1 MTASA
6 TRRSTALRTSTA
18 LVTTFSALM
27 AASLLALPGA
37 ARAQV
42 APGDGAR
49 SGDSAGGQSSQTG
62 NGDDGASSLSAA
74 GGGGA
79 GVNGGA
85 GGNLLG
91 LELVIPRGFIT
102 VVRSAGGA
110 GGSSPGANGADGS
123 PSGGG
128 GGGGAHGY
136 VGTTI
141 PTQAVAGGRGGNGVP
156 GIGASSGGGGGGFGA
171 VITGSGSFGTIVS
184 AVRGGDGGT
193 GGSVAIR
200 VAGGGGG
207 HGLVFTS
214 PLAKAVTINTVIA
227 GGNAGDPGNGLQG
240 TPNASGGNGIIGSN
254 LALNLG
260 SDANV
265 SGGVSFLAG
274 PAFLSPPSRPR
285 ANAIVFSGGRN
296 QLTAAAGAVID
307 GDISVTGHLEF
318 FQDTDFVLASGI
330 TGDGSIEKSGVGT
343 LTLTGSGTNVGGTI
357 ISGGTLQIGNGGS
370 TGSLGP
376 GDIINDASLVFNRSN
391 DLTVANAISGVGGLT
406 KRGGGILTLTGLNT
420 YLGTTT
426 ISEGT
431 LQIGARGTEGNL
443 GRGDVINNASL
454 VFNRSDFVL
463 VENSISGTGSVSMRG
478 IGTLYLTADNSFSG
492 GLFVRQGTVIF
503 NPGSVGTGTI
513 SLADETTLQSGALAP
528 LNVANDISISVTG
541 TATFRSFT
549 SSRVNLDGIISG
561 GNLAKTGESLVV
573 FRNNANSFAGLDV
586 RLGAVGITAN
596 GGFGSGTVTLQDNTT
611 IVARAADLNVANAI
625 ELVGTGQILTF
636 GQTLTLSGSIA
647 GGTLVKADPG
657 TLVLTGTNTYS
668 GITRVSSG
676 TLIAGNARALGTSTL
691 GVGGAGSVVIADFDG
706 EFANIHRVG
715 DGGTLAAGSGR
726 TVGLTGIL
734 SLGNDGVAK
743 FGLAGQNGVLVFDQ
757 FAIGFPTS
765 APPATSIEG
774 GTVRIGSRVASQFA
788 TLTQSSAFTSIQSA
802 GTLDINGNSMELG
815 KLNGT
820 GTILNRGAAATLT
833 LTNSTFAGTF
843 DSGAE
848 GMTLAGAITGES
860 GFTKRGSGV
869 LTLAADLDLTG
880 FTGGFTLAEGTLSL
894 RGNLASTFGSIRTTG
909 SVIDY
914 ADGVIS
920 AAPIVIDSD
929 TTRLQALSG
938 AATQSGVISELGGA
952 RGFEKIGAGTL
963 TLAAAN
969 TYTGAITVAEGTL
982 HVTNEAA
989 LGGSGGGTTVLD
1001 GATLALGNTDSFMFV
1016 NEATTIRGNGVNNS
1030 GALRGELSGARLTRA
1045 VTLAGAARIGSES
1058 GTLVIGGGISGADH
1072 DLTVG
1077 GGSLTILASP
1087 IALGSGRLIKD
1098 GSTGLWLFDT
1108 QAQISELLI
1117 KSGEVV
1123 FLSDTGTINN
1133 TIADTAAVTLEGGAL
1148 NLSLSETIGSLAG
1161 GANARVSTIAPSST
1175 LTVGANNTSTEF
1187 AGVISSGLNLTKV
1200 GTGTLTLSGANTYT
1214 GTTRIEAGTL
1224 ALGADNAIPGSPFLI
1239 ISGGTL
1245 ALGGFSQSVMVTGFS
1260 AGGISGPGTLDVLG
1274 SYSQSGGTIGAGAIV
1289 NLLDE
1294 GLLSGGT
1301 IAGTL
1306 NHIAPFPR
1314 RFGIEGG
1321 HVTVTGTLDVERILR
1336 VADVAATEV
1345 TVTNGGTV
1353 RAGDTFIASTI
1364 GANGSVTINGA
1375 GSNWNS
1381 DAFIV
1386 GRFGTGSLAIT
1397 DGGQASSGDGVLGS
1411 QSGSTGL
1418 STIDGAGSNWTN
1430 SLALVVGGNGSGTL
1444 AITNG
1449 GRATNV
1455 NALIANGFGSTGIA
1469 TITGPGSGWESTG
1482 VLLVGRRGNGTLNI
1496 SEGGLVTAANAS
1508 IATVAGSVGTI
1519 VFGSSQGAAPTAAG
1533 RLLAPTLE
1541 FGPGSG
1547 AIVFN
1552 HTSADFELASAISG
1566 FGALRQLAGITNLT
1580 GASGG
1585 FTGSTE
1591 ITGGTLLVGGT
1602 LGGGVSVSGAGMLGG
1617 SGTLTG
1623 NVSINE
1629 GGTLAPGNSPGTLT
1643 IAGNLDLNAG
1653 STSIFELG
1661 EAGVVG
1667 GANNDL
1673 VAVTGNLAL
1682 NGGTIRIQRGAGFSG
1697 GQYTLFTYGSLTG
1710 ALGNMT
1716 FDPIG
1721 GGFVGNLALG
1731 NGTVLLNA
1739 ASLSELVW
1747 WNGAATTPT
1756 GMVEGGEGI
1765 WSLAG
1770 GNFTNAAATVSG
1782 SWAGS
1787 DSMAVF
1793 GGTAGTVT
1801 IAAGEVLSP
1810 AGINFRTDG
1819 YVITGADAASGLA
1832 LDGPTGIDT
1841 GEGVGATIA
1850 AVMSGSGSLTKTGG
1864 GTLTLTANNSFTGL
1878 TTVLGGTLVNQG
1890 GIAGDIAVAS
1900 RLTNAGT
1907 ISGALEV
1914 LGGGQATN
1922 LTSGTISGGAT
1933 VQAGGT
1939 LVSTGIIAGG
1949 LENSGSADVAGVL
1962 SGDVLNNGTIRL
1974 TGLTTGIGALTQ
1986 TALGRLELAGFGTT
2000 LGRLAGNGAVV
2011 LGTGMLTLGGDNS
2024 PAAFG
2029 GVISGSGGLVK
2040 VGTGTFTLSGV
2051 NTFTGE
2057 TRIDAGALTLSA
2069 GGELAGAVRNSGT
2082 FTNQGT
2088 VRGAVVNGGTLN
2100 STGTIGGGLTNLAG
2114 ATASLAGE
2122 VNGAIDNSG
2131 SVTLTGATY
2140 GITVLAQAASGTFNL
2155 GGFGTT
2161 VGRLTGAGT
2170 INLGSASLTTGGDNT
2185 SSTFAGAITGA
2196 GGLVKTGT
2204 GTLTLSGAN
2213 TYTGATL
2220 VNSGELVVAAGS
2232 AVGAVRNAA
2241 TFTNVGTVTG
2251 QLMTF
2256 GTATN
2261 SGTINGVV
2269 RVEAGSF
2276 ANQSGGTVN
2285 GTGFSFGTLA
2295 NGGTWSGA
2303 FLVSAGGSIT
2313 NNGVWRNTSENAS
2326 SVADGLFDNTGTL
2339 SGLDVIVA
2347 GANASLINR
2356 AGGMIALDAG
2366 RRIFATDGGV
2376 VTNLGT
2382 VSAIGAANPNAIIVN
2397 GTGASWTGDHVVL
2410 ATGTLINN
2418 GTITGSISNSGRFT
2432 SDGTVNGSLI
2442 NRAGSAARLAGA
2454 INGDVS
2460 NSGAITLTG
2469 RTTGINLLSQS
2480 VTGSLDLAVF
2490 DTNVGLLVGGG
2501 SITLGGAAMITG
2513 RTGTSSVFS
2522 GVISGNGS
2530 LVKATSG
2537 TLSLTGT
2544 NTYTGGTTIS
2554 GGVLRLGDGGAS
2566 GSIVGPVVNNAT
2578 FMIARSDAYT
2588 FGGPISGSGMF
2599 VQDGTGTTTL
2609 TGSNTYAGGTL
2620 VARGRLAGS
2629 TTSLQGLIRV
2639 DAGAVLE
2646 FAQASAGTFAGSLMG
2661 AGLFEK
2667 TGAGLLTLTGNS
2679 NGFTGGTSVRGGELR
2694 VNGGLAGSVVTV
2706 QSGATLSGNGVIG
2719 GLIAQSGSTIAPGTS
2734 PGTLGVNG
2742 NVTLQAG
2749 STIRFEVSASG
2760 PSDLILATGSAALGG
2775 TADLTNLGGT
2785 YAFGSE
2791 IVLMQADG
2799 GRTGT
2804 FAGTTGT
2811 AGFGILYRPEL
2822 VHTGT
2827 QVRLRMAANMLGNI
2841 AGNTAFTA
2849 NQRAVLGGIDAAVT
2863 AGYNPQPLFAI
2874 YSLPTAQIA
2883 NAFDQLSGEVYAT
2896 AAGVGIE
2903 QERMVRE
2910 AVLGRLGST
2919 AMASRNAPDTAS
2931 GLGAWGQLFGGWGD
2945 GERNGNAAAFDADRM
2960 GFVTGLDYGRANENG
2975 SWRAGVFGM
2984 RIQSDVTIAARGSA
2998 AEVKQSG
3005 GGAYAAFTTGGFGA
3019 ALGGYLAETDLR
3031 AFRDISLPGF
3041 SETNVGV
3048 TEGKA
3053 RQAFAEVSYTI
3064 GSGQAELRPF
3074 VSGSV
3079 GSFRLDGLT
3088 ETGGA
3093 AALAMARQRYDTAT
3107 LTGGIDGAVQ
3117 VGKSLRLGGTLAA
3130 RHQMGD
3136 RDPQASLALA
3146 VAPQQAFAV
3155 DGVQLDKWALA
3166 ARLDATLELE
3176 ENLAISLGYAGLLGE
3191 TRTDHSARA
3200 TVQVRF

>member
-1 MTASA
+1 M
-6 TRRSTALRTSTA
+6 
-18 LVTTFSALM
+18 
-27 AASLLALPGA
+27 
-37 ARAQV
+37 
-42 APGDGAR
+42 
-49 SGDSAGGQSSQTG
+49 
-62 NGDDGASSLSAA
+62 
-74 GGGGA
+74 
-79 GVNGGA
+79 
-85 GGNLLG
+85 
-91 LELVIPRGFIT
+91 
-102 VVRSAGGA
+102 
-110 GGSSPGANGADGS
+110 
-123 PSGGG
+123 
-128 GGGGAHGY
+128 
-136 VGTTI
+136 
-141 PTQAVAGGRGGNGVP
+141 
-156 GIGASSGGGGGGFGA
+156 
-171 VITGSGSFGTIVS
+171 
-184 AVRGGDGGT
+184 
-193 GGSVAIR
+193 
-200 VAGGGGG
+200 
-207 HGLVFTS
+207 
-214 PLAKAVTINTVIA
+214 TINTVIA

-894 RGNLASTFGSIRTTG
+894 RVNLASTFGSIRTTG

-1030 GALRGELSGARLTRA
+1030 GALRGELSGARLTRP

-1541 FGPGSG
+1541 FGAGSG

-1552 HTSADFELASAISG
+1552 HTAPDFELASNMSG
-1566 FGALRQLAGITNLT
+1566 NGTLLQLAGITSLT

-1585 FTGSTE
+1585 FTGRTE

-1602 LGGGVSVSGAGMLGG
+1602 LGGNVWVSGSGTLGG

-1623 NVSINE
+1623 NVSIND
-1629 GGTLAPGNSPGTLT
+1629 GSTLAPGNSPGTLT
-1643 IAGNLDLNAG
+1643 IVGNLDLNAG
-1653 STSIFELG
+1653 STAIFELG
-1661 EAGVVG
+1661 EAGVAG

-1673 VAVTGNLAL
+1673 VAVGGNLAL

-1697 GQYTLFTYGSLTG
+1697 
-1710 ALGNMT
+1710 
-1716 FDPIG
+1716 
-1721 GGFVGNLALG
+1721 
-1731 NGTVLLNA
+1731 
-1739 ASLSELVW
+1739 
-1747 WNGAATTPT
+1747 
-1756 GMVEGGEGI
+1756 
-1765 WSLAG
+1765 
-1770 GNFTNAAATVSG
+1770 
-1782 SWAGS
+1782 
-1787 DSMAVF
+1787 
-1793 GGTAGTVT
+1793 
-1801 IAAGEVLSP
+1801 
-1810 AGINFRTDG
+1810 
-1819 YVITGADAASGLA
+1819 
-1832 LDGPTGIDT
+1832 
-1841 GEGVGATIA
+1841 
-1850 AVMSGSGSLTKTGG
+1850 
-1864 GTLTLTANNSFTGL
+1864 
-1878 TTVLGGTLVNQG
+1878 
-1890 GIAGDIAVAS
+1890 
-1900 RLTNAGT
+1900 
-1907 ISGALEV
+1907 
-1914 LGGGQATN
+1914 
-1922 LTSGTISGGAT
+1922 
-1933 VQAGGT
+1933 
-1939 LVSTGIIAGG
+1939 
-1949 LENSGSADVAGVL
+1949 
-1962 SGDVLNNGTIRL
+1962 
-1974 TGLTTGIGALTQ
+1974 
-1986 TALGRLELAGFGTT
+1986 
-2000 LGRLAGNGAVV
+2000 
-2011 LGTGMLTLGGDNS
+2011 
-2024 PAAFG
+2024 
-2029 GVISGSGGLVK
+2029 
-2040 VGTGTFTLSGV
+2040 
-2051 NTFTGE
+2051 
-2057 TRIDAGALTLSA
+2057 
-2069 GGELAGAVRNSGT
+2069 
-2082 FTNQGT
+2082 
-2088 VRGAVVNGGTLN
+2088 
-2100 STGTIGGGLTNLAG
+2100 
-2114 ATASLAGE
+2114 
-2122 VNGAIDNSG
+2122 
-2131 SVTLTGATY
+2131 
-2140 GITVLAQAASGTFNL
+2140 
-2155 GGFGTT
+2155 
-2161 VGRLTGAGT
+2161 
-2170 INLGSASLTTGGDNT
+2170 
-2185 SSTFAGAITGA
+2185 
-2196 GGLVKTGT
+2196 
-2204 GTLTLSGAN
+2204 
-2213 TYTGATL
+2213 
-2220 VNSGELVVAAGS
+2220 
-2232 AVGAVRNAA
+2232 
-2241 TFTNVGTVTG
+2241 
-2251 QLMTF
+2251 
-2256 GTATN
+2256 
-2261 SGTINGVV
+2261 
-2269 RVEAGSF
+2269 
-2276 ANQSGGTVN
+2276 
-2285 GTGFSFGTLA
+2285 
-2295 NGGTWSGA
+2295 
-2303 FLVSAGGSIT
+2303 
-2313 NNGVWRNTSENAS
+2313 
-2326 SVADGLFDNTGTL
+2326 
-2339 SGLDVIVA
+2339 
-2347 GANASLINR
+2347 
-2356 AGGMIALDAG
+2356 
-2366 RRIFATDGGV
+2366 
-2376 VTNLGT
+2376 
-2382 VSAIGAANPNAIIVN
+2382 
-2397 GTGASWTGDHVVL
+2397 
-2410 ATGTLINN
+2410 
-2418 GTITGSISNSGRFT
+2418 
-2432 SDGTVNGSLI
+2432 
-2442 NRAGSAARLAGA
+2442 
-2454 INGDVS
+2454 
-2460 NSGAITLTG
+2460 
-2469 RTTGINLLSQS
+2469 
-2480 VTGSLDLAVF
+2480 
-2490 DTNVGLLVGGG
+2490 
-2501 SITLGGAAMITG
+2501 
-2513 RTGTSSVFS
+2513 
-2522 GVISGNGS
+2522 
-2530 LVKATSG
+2530 
-2537 TLSLTGT
+2537 
-2544 NTYTGGTTIS
+2544 
-2554 GGVLRLGDGGAS
+2554 
-2566 GSIVGPVVNNAT
+2566 
-2578 FMIARSDAYT
+2578 
-2588 FGGPISGSGMF
+2588 
-2599 VQDGTGTTTL
+2599 
-2609 TGSNTYAGGTL
+2609 
-2620 VARGRLAGS
+2620 
-2629 TTSLQGLIRV
+2629 
-2639 DAGAVLE
+2639 
-2646 FAQASAGTFAGSLMG
+2646 
-2661 AGLFEK
+2661 
-2667 TGAGLLTLTGNS
+2667 
-2679 NGFTGGTSVRGGELR
+2679 
-2694 VNGGLAGSVVTV
+2694 
-2706 QSGATLSGNGVIG
+2706 
-2719 GLIAQSGSTIAPGTS
+2719 
-2734 PGTLGVNG
+2734 
-2742 NVTLQAG
+2742 
-2749 STIRFEVSASG
+2749 
-2760 PSDLILATGSAALGG
+2760 
-2775 TADLTNLGGT
+2775 
-2785 YAFGSE
+2785 
-2791 IVLMQADG
+2791 
-2799 GRTGT
+2799 
-2804 FAGTTGT
+2804 
-2811 AGFGILYRPEL
+2811 
-2822 VHTGT
+2822 
-2827 QVRLRMAANMLGNI
+2827 
-2841 AGNTAFTA
+2841 
-2849 NQRAVLGGIDAAVT
+2849 
-2863 AGYNPQPLFAI
+2863 
-2874 YSLPTAQIA
+2874 
-2883 NAFDQLSGEVYAT
+2883 
-2896 AAGVGIE
+2896 
-2903 QERMVRE
+2903 
-2910 AVLGRLGST
+2910 
-2919 AMASRNAPDTAS
+2919 
-2931 GLGAWGQLFGGWGD
+2931 
-2945 GERNGNAAAFDADRM
+2945 
-2960 GFVTGLDYGRANENG
+2960 
-2975 SWRAGVFGM
+2975 
-2984 RIQSDVTIAARGSA
+2984 
-2998 AEVKQSG
+2998 
-3005 GGAYAAFTTGGFGA
+3005 
-3019 ALGGYLAETDLR
+3019 
-3031 AFRDISLPGF
+3031 
-3041 SETNVGV
+3041 
-3048 TEGKA
+3048 
-3053 RQAFAEVSYTI
+3053 
-3064 GSGQAELRPF
+3064 
-3074 VSGSV
+3074 
-3079 GSFRLDGLT
+3079 
-3088 ETGGA
+3088 
-3093 AALAMARQRYDTAT
+3093 
-3107 LTGGIDGAVQ
+3107 
-3117 VGKSLRLGGTLAA
+3117 
-3130 RHQMGD
+3130 
-3136 RDPQASLALA
+3136 
-3146 VAPQQAFAV
+3146 
-3155 DGVQLDKWALA
+3155 
-3166 ARLDATLELE
+3166 
-3176 ENLAISLGYAGLLGE
+3176 
-3191 TRTDHSARA
+3191 
-3200 TVQVRF
+3200 